1 MEIKIFFVN
10 DTFSDSLAFQGEL
23 LLQMSRPWQ
32 SRILDEINKCEE
44 VAGAIGML
52 EGNLAKA
59 EGRDADIV
67 YAKELFYD
75 RIDQP
80 FRRWLMEILPET
92 DDISK
97 TCKN

>member
-1 MEIKIFFVN
+1 
-10 DTFSDSLAFQGEL
+10 
-23 LLQMSRPWQ
+23 
-32 SRILDEINKCEE
+32 
-44 VAGAIGML
+44 ML
-52 EGNLAKA
+52 EGNLARA

-97 TCKN
+97 TCKKLDEIIQKVGKELGEELIRIYRKND